1 MGSLNSVKTFEY
13 QGNQDVASRVSAAM
27 DSDLS
32 EMELANWLAGL
43 GDNPLKH
50 GKQVWDEYHLI
61 GDVIRSTDLTPPDLA
76 DGFAQRFAVTFEN
89 EPIHFPKVMNSAK
102 RYGWMRRV
110 TPGVAA
116 VATVALVAWN
126 MSGSRNS
133 ETTAAPAQIAKSDN
147 HVSTQ
152 MAEVSVKP
160 MATVQ
165 TVVTAN
171 GTVTRDVRFD
181 QYLEAHQ
188 QLAPRAPIMGAGLVV
203 RTANSANP

>member
-32 EMELANWLAGL
+32 EAELANWLAGL

-50 GKQVWDEYHLI
+50 SKQVWDEYHLI

-76 DGFAQRFAVTFEN
+76 DSFAQRFAMTFEN
-89 EPIHFPKVMNSAK
+89 EPIHFPKAAISAK
-102 RYGWMRRV
+102 RYGWIKRV

-126 MSGSRNS
+126 MSSPRNS
-133 ETTAAPAQIAKSDN
+133 ATTVPAQIAKSSDS
-147 HVSTQ
+147 VSTQ
-152 MAEVSVKP
+152 MAEASMNP

-171 GTVTRDVRFD
+171 GAVTRDVRFD

>member
-13 QGNQDVASRVSAAM
+13 QGNQDVASRVSSAM

-32 EMELANWLAGL
+32 ELELANWLAGL
-43 GDNPLKH
+43 GDDSLKD

-61 GDVIRSTDLTPPDLA
+61 GDIIRSTDLTPPDLT
-76 DGFAQRFAVTFEN
+76 DSFAKRFAVTFEN
-89 EPIHFPKVMNSAK
+89 EPIHFPKAVSAAK
-102 RYGWMRRV
+102 RYGWIKRV

-126 MSGSRNS
+126 MSSPRNS
-133 ETTAAPAQIAKSDN
+133 ATIAPAQVAKSSDS
-147 HVSTQ
+147 VSMPT
-152 MAEVSVKP
+152 A
-160 MATVQ
+160 AVQ

-171 GTVTRDVRFD
+171 GAVTRDVRFD